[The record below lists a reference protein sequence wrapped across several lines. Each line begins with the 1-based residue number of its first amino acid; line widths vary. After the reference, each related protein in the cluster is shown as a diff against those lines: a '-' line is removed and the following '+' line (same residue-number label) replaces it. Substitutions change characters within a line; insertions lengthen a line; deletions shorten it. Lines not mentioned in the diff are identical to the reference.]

1 MGVGMQMRPELLLP
15 EIIMFTGG
23 LLVLLGGSY
32 LPRTRQWIAR
42 LVAALILVAAAIA
55 AGAAMTGPAQTAFDG
70 TFAIDVATGTARI
83 IAALATL
90 LILGIAGGE
99 LRNSPRESDT
109 YALLLFTTTGVMVL
123 AGATDLLVLVVG
135 FLLTS
140 IPLYAII
147 GLSGGRAGAEAAMK
161 TYLMGALS
169 GILLL
174 LGTTVLYGIAGGTDY
189 ALLRQALSEAP
200 VAAVGAGALAILAG
214 LLFKAGGIPMHFW
227 VPDAAQGSGV
237 TAATYLTTVPKVGAL
252 VAIYRLVATVLDGQD
267 EWLLIVAVV
276 ATASMLLGNLAAYWQ
291 HDPRRLLGWSTV
303 SQVGFL
309 LVPIAAA
316 GHSHLAL
323 PSLLFYLTAYVITN
337 VAAFAVTGALPNHR
351 TLDDYRGLAW
361 SRPGLAFALLV
372 ALLGLMGTPPLAV
385 FVGKLTTAA
394 AAWDAGYGWLTAMVV
409 LNTVLS
415 LFYYLRWF
423 GPVFIRSRDHTLD
436 ESAPH
441 RAAAW
446 PAATAMLAAAAS
458 AALGIVSG
466 PLWQLFSGSLMP

>member
-1 MGVGMQMRPELLLP
+1 MDAAMQMRPELLLP
-15 EIIMFTGG
+15 EVILFTGG

-32 LPRTRQWIAR
+32 LPRTRQWLAR
-42 LVAALILVAAAIA
+42 LVAAVVLVAAATA
-55 AGAAMTGPAQTAFDG
+55 AAIAMTGPAQTAFDG
-70 TFAIDVATGTARI
+70 TFAVDVATGATRI

-99 LRNSPRESDT
+99 LANSPRESDT

-123 AGATDLLVLVVG
+123 AGATDLLVLIVG

-147 GLSGGRAGAEAAMK
+147 GLTGGKTGAEAAMK
-161 TYLMGALS
+161 TYLLGALS
-169 GILLL
+169 GILLM
-174 LGTTVLYGIAGGTDY
+174 LGTTVLYGMAGGTDY
-189 ALLRQALSEAP
+189 AMVRDALSEAP
-200 VAAVGAGALAILAG
+200 AAALGAGALAVIAG
-214 LLFKAGGIPMHFW
+214 LLFKAGGPPMHFW

-237 TAATYLTTVPKVGAL
+237 TAATYLTTVPKIGAL
-252 VAIYRLVATVLDGQD
+252 VAIYRLVDTVLDGQD
-267 EWLLIVAVV
+267 EWLFIVALL
-276 ATASMLLGNLAAYWQ
+276 ATVSMLLGNLAAFWQ

-323 PSLLFYLTAYVITN
+323 PSLLLYLAAYTVTN
-337 VAAFAVTGALPNHR
+337 IAAFAVTGALPSHR
-351 TLDDYRGLAW
+351 TLANYRGLAW

-372 ALLGLMGTPPLAV
+372 ALLGLVGTPPLAV
-385 FVGKLTTAA
+385 FVGKLTTAS

-423 GPVFIRSRDHTLD
+423 GPVFARPGGHTSD
-436 ESAPH
+436 AP
-441 RAAAW
+441 RPSTATAW
-446 PAATAMLAAAAS
+446 PAATAMLTAAVS
-458 AALGIVSG
+458 AVLGIFSG
-466 PLWQLFSGSLMP
+466 PLWQLFTGPLVP